1 MKSFQPRI
9 VGFLCNWCSYA
20 ASDAAGGKKQPY
32 PANFRV
38 VRVMCS
44 GRIEPQLVLKAFAEG
59 ADGVAILGCH
69 PGDCHYKEGNY
80 NALRRFAAL
89 KRMLDQLGIE
99 EGRLILEWVSA
110 AEGDKF
116 IEVVRTLCDKVKALG
131 PLHVARVAQDREPRR
146 NRL

>member
-1 MKSFQPRI
+1 MKSFQPRM

-20 ASDAAGGKKQPY
+20 ASDTAGGKKEAY
-32 PANFRV
+32 PAGIRL
-38 VRVMCS
+38 VRVICS

-69 PGDCHYKEGNY
+69 PGDCHYQEGNY
-80 NALRRFAAL
+80 KALRRYSAL
-89 KRMLDQLGIE
+89 KRMLAQLGIE
-99 EGRLILEWVSA
+99 DQRLILEWVSA

-116 IEVVRTLCDKVKALG
+116 IQVVRSFHDRLMALG
-131 PLHVARVAQDREPRR
+131 PLHVAGTARNHEPRR